1 MTRYHSKLRRSLR
14 SLSITV
20 GLAGGLIGLLLIP
33 KAARADDA
41 DIIKPEPLVW
51 ARVDFL
57 RNRVQLL
64 PHDAAARDARIADL
78 LSVGDTL
85 RTLRRSR
92 AELRFNDDSLA
103 RIGER
108 ATFRFTPNTRNF
120 QLTNGTVL
128 LLIPPER
135 GRTTIQTPNAVTG
148 IQGSALFVRYIPET
162 NTTIVGALTDNPGG
176 PMVLFNRDGS
186 EQQALEA
193 NQIGVIEGDRITQLY
208 RFDSQLFWE
217 SSGLAEGI
225 NYSQDASPN
234 ASDPLDGVREE
245 IREAVS
251 NQDPLPSEGEGVIEN
266 PASFS
271 RPDSTESGSTDTPEV
286 SASTPASTE
295 PSTGSSSNSTTATN
309 GANSSTSQNQ
319 PTTVKP
325 TNNGVPSGETATNGT
340 SSTSGVG
347 QTDGANNNPQAAIS
361 PSSPLTAEPGG
372 VQDTNLGGAGSAADS
387 VVELKFKG
395 TPAEAYLAI
404 PLPRTARVPEGANS
418 NSLEPTSS
426 EASSGAGSLGANG
439 STNATPAGS
448 SLTPARSVPASS
460 TPGSAIAGSTP
471 AGSIPAN
478 SIPAGLATGSK
489 PAVTMPPAQS
499 TAVPSLTLPIDH
511 DGPSGAIIGKP
522 PSPAGSGAAGA
533 AITAPP
539 GTPPTGTPPTG
550 TPPTDSGTPSDAPPP
565 TLPEGTQTPSS
576 AEPIVPILN
585 PSTSLVP
592 VGPTVPPAAT
602 GGLPPAIN
610 PPLLL
615 NGSSGD
621 STSAGPTGTSS
632 GTAVTPTTA
641 VPTTDVL
648 VIPSAINNPVTD
660 VPFKPEIGG
669 ITLEHVLDPINL
681 PANLPGNVPPSTG
694 DATSQG
700 GGLSSGDAPATG
712 GQTPGQGSANPP
724 ATGNGRVL
732 L

>member
-14 SLSITV
+14 SLSMTV

-33 KAARADDA
+33 RAAHADDA

-78 LSVGDTL
+78 LSVGDSL

-162 NTTIVGALTDNPGG
+162 DTTIVGALTDNPGG

-193 NQIGVIEGDRITQLY
+193 NQIGVIEGDKITQLY

-225 NYSQDASPN
+225 DYSQDASPN
-234 ASDPLDGVREE
+234 ASDPLDGVRQE

-251 NQDPLPSEGEGVIEN
+251 KQDPLPSEGEGVIEN

-271 RPDSTESGSTDTPEV
+271 RPDATEPGSTTSDV
-286 SASTPASTE
+286 PASTE
-295 PSTGSSSNSTTATN
+295 PSVGASSNPTTAANGTN
-309 GANSSTSQNQ
+309 SSPSETQSTAVKPANS
-319 PTTVKP
+319 
-325 TNNGVPSGETATNGT
+325 GAPSGETAANGT
-340 SSTSGVG
+340 SSTPGVG
-347 QTDGANNNPQAAIS
+347 QTNGTNSNPQAAIP

-372 VQDTNLGGAGSAADS
+372 VQNTDLGGAGQAADP

-404 PLPRTARVPEGANS
+404 PLPRALRAPEGANS
-418 NSLEPTSS
+418 NSLEPTSP
-426 EASSGAGSLGANG
+426 ETSSAGSQGANG

-448 SLTPARSVPASS
+448 GSTPARSVPASS
-460 TPGSAIAGSTP
+460 TPGSATAGSTP

-478 SIPAGLATGSK
+478 PIPAGLATGSK
-489 PAVTMPPAQS
+489 PAVTVPPAQS
-499 TAVPSLTLPIDH
+499 TTAPSMTLPIDH
-511 DGPSGAIIGKP
+511 DGPSSAIIGKP
-522 PSPAGSGAAGA
+522 PTPAGTGAAGA
-533 AITAPP
+533 AITAPTTP
-539 GTPPTGTPPTG
+539 PPTATPPTTTPPATG
-550 TPPTDSGTPSDAPPP
+550 VTPSDAPPP
-565 TLPEGTQTPSS
+565 ILLEGTQTPDS
-576 AEPIVPILN
+576 AEPVAPVLD
-585 PSTSLVP
+585 PSTSLAP
-592 VGPTVPPAAT
+592 VGPTVPPAAA
-602 GGLPPAIN
+602 GGSPLPATN

-615 NGSSGD
+615 NENSGD
-621 STSAGPTGTSS
+621 STPA
-632 GTAVTPTTA
+632 ATPTTA
-641 VPTTDVL
+641 APTTDAP
-648 VIPSAINNPVTD
+648 VIPAAIGNPVTD
-660 VPFKPEIGG
+660 VPFKPEVGG
-669 ITLEHVLDPINL
+669 SSLENVLDPINL
-681 PANLPGNVPPSTG
+681 PANLPGDVPPSTG
-694 DATSQG
+694 GTTGQG
-700 GGLSSGDAPATG
+700 GDAPATG
-712 GQTPGQGSANPP
+712 GQTQTPGQGTNPP
-724 ATGNGRVL
+724 ETGSGRVL

>member
-20 GLAGGLIGLLLIP
+20 GLAGSLIGLLLIP

-78 LSVGDTL
+78 LSVGDSL

-103 RIGER
+103 RVGER

-162 NTTIVGALTDNPGG
+162 NTTIVGALTDNPAG

-193 NQIGVIEGDRITQLY
+193 NQIGVIEGDKITQLY

-225 NYSQDASPN
+225 DYSQNASAN

-251 NQDPLPSEGEGVIEN
+251 KQAPLPSEGEGVIEN

-271 RPDSTESGSTDTPEV
+271 RPASTEPGLADTPE
-286 SASTPASTE
+286 TPASTE
-295 PSTGSSSNSTTATN
+295 PSTGSSSSPTTATN
-309 GANSSTSQNQ
+309 GTSSSPSQTQ
-319 PTTVKP
+319 PTTAKP
-325 TNNGVPSGETATNGT
+325 TNNGVPSGETAANGT
-340 SSTSGVG
+340 SNASGVG
-347 QTDGANNNPQAAIS
+347 QTNGASNSTQTATS
-361 PSSPLTAEPGG
+361 PSSPLTAEPG
-372 VQDTNLGGAGSAADS
+372 VQNTSLGGASEAADP

-404 PLPRTARVPEGANS
+404 PLLRTARAPEGANS
-418 NSLEPTSS
+418 NSLEPTSP
-426 EASSGAGSLGANG
+426 ETSSGTGSQAANG
-439 STNATPAGS
+439 SPNTTPAASGS
-448 SLTPARSVPASS
+448 TPARSAPASS
-460 TPGSAIAGSTP
+460 TTAGSTP
-471 AGSIPAN
+471 ASSIPANSIPASSIPANSIPVN

-489 PAVTMPPAQS
+489 PAVTVPPAQS
-499 TAVPSLTLPIDH
+499 ITVPSMTLPIDH
-511 DGPSGAIIGKP
+511 DSPIIGKP
-522 PSPAGSGAAGA
+522 PGSAGSGA

-539 GTPPTGTPPTG
+539 GTPPTGTPPTN
-550 TPPTDSGTPSDAPPP
+550 SGTPDDAPP
-565 TLPEGTQTPSS
+565 TLSEGAQTPDS
-576 AEPIVPILN
+576 AKPIVPILN

-592 VGPTVPPAAT
+592 VVPTVPPAAT
-602 GGLPPAIN
+602 DGLPPATN

-615 NGSSGD
+615 NENGGGS
-621 STSAGPTGTSS
+621 TNTIPE
-632 GTAVTPTTA
+632 TAATPTTA
-641 VPTTDVL
+641 VP
-648 VIPSAINNPVTD
+648 VIPAAINNPITD
-660 VPFKPEIGG
+660 VPFKPEVGG
-669 ITLEHVLDPINL
+669 STLEHVLDPINL
-681 PANLPGNVPPSTG
+681 PANLPGDVPPSTG
-694 DATSQG
+694 SAPSLG

-712 GQTPGQGSANPP
+712 GQTPGQGAKPP
-724 ATGNGRVL
+724 ETGSGRVL